1 MSFELRRRDPVER
14 FVNSTVVEPIDVLE
28 CLPFD
33 VLNVAPWSL
42 AMDEFGLVETIEALG
57 QRIIVTVALGPDRR
71 DDLLLTESL
80 GVANTEV
87 LTASVIVMDQSRES
101 EIVAR
106 VDRHLECVQ
115 GEVTAQRRGR
125 LPPHNAATEHVD
137 DERDVDPSGVRLHV
151 GQIRHPETIG
161 CRSDELSIDEVL
173 GAMLVLITDGRD
185 LELATASSAAE
196 PQVLHQSS
204 HRAVGDR
211 DPLAVE
217 LLPDLHDAVD
227 TEVVIEDPNNLG
239 LQDLVAPGSVTGFS

>member
-1 MSFELRRRDPVER
+1 MLRQPVE
-14 FVNSTVVEPIDVLE
+14 FA
-28 CLPFD
+28 
-33 VLNVAPWSL
+33 LN
-42 AMDEFGLVETIEALG
+42 
-57 QRIIVTVALGPDRR
+57 
-71 DDLLLTESL
+71 
-80 GVANTEV
+80 
-87 LTASVIVMDQSRES
+87 ASVIVMDQSRES

-137 DERDVDPSGVRLHV
+137 DERDVDPSGVRLDV
-151 GQIRHPETIG
+151 GQIRHPESIG
-161 CRSDELSIDEVL
+161 CRGEELPIDEVL
-173 GAMLVLITDGRD
+173 GTMLVLIADGRD
-185 LELATASSAAE
+185 RELATAPSAAE

-227 TEVVIEDPNNLG
+227 TKVVIEDPNNLG